1 MPTKSRLFAWAAAT
15 GGVLVLLGCG
25 GGGPPAASAAAFD
38 KSLDGLCAADWAVS
52 RSLPSLQASQHL
64 TSAQLQAKSGAAAAA
79 FEAGEARLTP
89 PADLVGPLHTLQ
101 QDAAKV
107 PSQSTAD
114 AAWVTA
120 MISYERKLASDY
132 TALGATGCAA
142 DEAQSLTGLDEL
154 ATLQSSPAPSPS

>member
-1 MPTKSRLFAWAAAT
+1 MPTKSRLFAWAAAA

-25 GGGPPAASAAAFD
+25 GGGGSPATSAAAFD

-64 TSAQLQAKSGAAAAA
+64 TVAQLQAKSAAAAAA
-79 FEAGEARLTP
+79 FKDGEARLTP
-89 PADLVGPLHTLQ
+89 PANLAGPLHTLQ

-107 PSQSTAD
+107 PASQTTPD

-120 MISYERKLASDY
+120 MITYERKLAGDY
-132 TALGATGCAA
+132 TALGAAGCAA
-142 DEAQSLTGLDEL
+142 DEAQSLTGLEEL
-154 ATLQSSPAPSPS
+154 ASLQPSPSPS